1 MQRLLRIRRQ
11 VRAPRLLQRF
21 DIEESDS
28 AEMLDNGVGLELPFA
43 EQIRLILADVIRTQL
58 VGRALEISRE
68 IFNCTEIRAR
78 CAGRVVSTLEF
89 LEHQLS
95 KMGHSDLLVTA
106 QYRDSAAAADDDQC
120 RKVCTRKRL
129 PL

>member
-11 VRAPRLLQRF
+11 VRAPRLFQRF

-28 AEMLDNGVGLELPFA
+28 AEMMDNGVGLELPFA

-58 VGRALEISRE
+58 VGIALEISRE
-68 IFNCTEIRAR
+68 IFNCTEIGAR

-106 QYRDSAAAADDDQC
+106 PYRDSAPAATDDLHC
-120 RKVCTRKRL
+120 RRVR
-129 PL
+129 